1 MRLVLTGTP
10 IQNNLEELYTLV
22 SFAAPGYLG
31 SQLNNLFITKLS
43 SNSILNIVT
52 SFTVGS
58 IGEFNAN
65 FAVPIQRGCEPDA
78 SSYDR
83 EHGATASARLRE
95 VMSLVLLRRT
105 QREVLTHLLP
115 PRTDF
120 VIYCRMT
127 ASQSERYNSIA
138 DQIRW

>member
-31 SQLNNLFITKLS
+31 LQLNNV
-43 SNSILNIVT
+43 SILHIVT

-78 SSYDR
+78 SCYDR

>member
-31 SQLNNLFITKLS
+31 LQLNNV
-43 SNSILNIVT
+43 SILHIVT